1 MHSRP
6 VHRLRSQMLA
16 VLSAGCALTAT
27 GVGQAQVAA
36 DPPDRPNILWITSED
51 NGPHLGCYGDTYAT
65 TPNLDALAA
74 QGLRYTHAWSNA
86 PVSAPARTTLITG
99 MYATSLGAQ
108 HMRSRAV
115 LPKFVRPF
123 TAYLREAGYYCS
135 NNSKQDYNFAT
146 PEGTWDDSSRQAHW
160 RQRSEDQPFFAVF
173 NFTGT
178 HESRVWPRGDGAT
191 VHDPDDAPVPP
202 YHPDVLAVR
211 RDWAQYY
218 DNLTALDER
227 VGRIL
232 AELEADGLADDTIVF
247 YFSDHGPGLPRSK
260 RWLYQSGLHVPLIMH
275 FPEKYQHLAPREPG
289 EPCDRLVGFV
299 DFGPTVLSLAGIE
312 PPSHTQGRAF
322 LGSHEA
328 PPKEYLF
335 GFRDRMDARHDFSRC
350 IFDGR
355 FKYIRN
361 YLPHL
366 PQGQYLEYQ
375 FRSPTMQAWQAA
387 YDAGTLNEVQ
397 AAFFERKPAEELYDV
412 LADPHEISNLVGVE
426 EYEEDLSRL
435 RDRLFVG
442 QEWMHDTGFVPESM
456 LRRWRGDLSELSAC
470 RSLSRYDVQSAQLMA
485 EFAARG
491 DQPSAKVLLD
501 ALQMGSGCGDP
512 LACYWVIMACFQ
524 QESLTPELAAQ
535 LEQLLDSD
543 EPAVAI
549 AAAELL
555 AGHGIAATEALAT
568 LAEYLEHEQ
577 GEVRLAAADALD
589 RLDHAALP
597 ALAAITKADRAA
609 GDGKVPIDG
618 YLKRIFRKTLTDLA
632 AAPPEAT
639 VLFDGRNLAHWE
651 REGGGEIGWT
661 IVDGE
666 LLITPGSGSI
676 ITREPVA
683 DFHFHVE
690 FNLPDLPDDVTG
702 QGRGNSGVYIQQ
714 RYEVQILDS
723 FGLEPSKQ
731 DCGAIYKTK
740 VPDVNACRKPG
751 EWQEYHI
758 RFRQPRWRQVDGE
771 WRKIEDAR
779 LTVVQNGLLIHDDVA
794 VPNKTG
800 AGMPEGPEARPLR
813 LQDHGNP
820 VRFRNIWIA
829 PLEND

>member
-6 VHRLRSQMLA
+6 IHRFRSQMLA

-27 GVGQAQVAA
+27 GAGQAQVAA
-36 DPPDRPNILWITSED
+36 ETPDRPNILWITSED
-51 NGPHLGCYGDTYAT
+51 NGPHLGCYGDAYAT

-74 QGLRYTHAWSNA
+74 QGVRYTHAWSNA

-115 LPKFVRPF
+115 LPKFVQPF

-160 RQRSEDQPFFAVF
+160 RQRGEDQPFFAVF

-178 HESRVWPRGDGAT
+178 HESRVWPRGDGVT

-202 YHPDVLAVR
+202 YHPNVPAVR

-227 VGRIL
+227 VGQIL
-232 AELEADGLADDTIVF
+232 KQLEADGLADDTIVF

-260 RWLYQSGLHVPLIMH
+260 RWLYQSGLQVPLIIH

-312 PPSHTQGRAF
+312 APDHMQGRAF

-328 PPKEYLF
+328 SPKEYLF
-335 GFRDRMDARHDFSRC
+335 GFRDRMDSRHDFSRC

-355 FKYIRN
+355 YKYIRN

-375 FRSPTMQAWQAA
+375 FRSPTMQVWREA
-387 YDAGTLNEVQ
+387 YDAGALNEVQ
-397 AAFFERKPAEELYDV
+397 SAFFEAKPAEEFYDV
-412 LADPHEISNLVGVE
+412 LADPHEINNLVGVDE
-426 EYEEDLSRL
+426 HEEDLSRL

-456 LRRWRGDLSELSAC
+456 LRRWRGDLSEWSAC
-470 RSLSRYDVQSAQLMA
+470 HSFMRYDTSSTHAMGLLAAKAARSNTEILLWSLSL
-485 EFAARG
+485 E
-491 DQPSAKVLLD
+491 
-501 ALQMGSGCGDP
+501 DP
-512 LACYWVIMACFQ
+512 LDCYWAVMACFQ
-524 QESLTPELAAQ
+524 LEELTPEITEH
-535 LEQLLDSD
+535 LELLLDSE

-555 AGHGIAATEALAT
+555 VVHESASDGALAT
-568 LAEYLEHEQ
+568 LARYLEHAQ

-589 RLDHAALP
+589 RLDHRALP
-597 ALAAITKADRAA
+597 VIGALSRARTAAETGEGAMNGYVTRILKKTLADLASVPDRATA
-609 GDGKVPIDG
+609 
-618 YLKRIFRKTLTDLA
+618 
-632 AAPPEAT
+632 
-639 VLFDGRNLAHWE
+639 LFDGSNLAHWQ

-666 LLITPGSGSI
+666 LLITPGSSSI
-676 ITREPVA
+676 ITREPVT
-683 DFHFHVE
+683 DFHLHLE

-723 FGLEPSKQ
+723 FGLEPGNQ

-740 VPDVNACRKPG
+740 APDVNACKKPG

-758 RFRQPRWRQVDGE
+758 RFRQPRWQQVDGE

-829 PLEND
+829 PLKND